1 LFFDPNKNLTSVLLL
16 WNGKRNEIDERLVMI
31 VTLPEGEDGEW
42 LCRNVLNGTDA
53 LSLGQPDAM
62 VPEVITLQ

>member
-1 LFFDPNKNLTSVLLL
+1 L